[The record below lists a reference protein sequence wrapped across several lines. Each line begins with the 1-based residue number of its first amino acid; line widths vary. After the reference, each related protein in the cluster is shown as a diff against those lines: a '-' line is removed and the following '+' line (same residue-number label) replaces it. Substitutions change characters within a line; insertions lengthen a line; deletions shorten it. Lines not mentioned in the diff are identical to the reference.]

1 MSKNLKKLFG
11 VLVAVLLVLGMTS
24 IALADQVSITGMI
37 VQSGDRYMLDTGAKK
52 IILDCAIGANEVN
65 QRVKVTG
72 NLKTDGNGNEV
83 LTEIEDIQPALNN
96 ENPQWS

>member
-1 MSKNLKKLFG
+1 MSKTLKKLFG

-52 IILDCAIGANEVN
+52 IILDCAIDANEVN
-65 QRVKVTG
+65 QRVTVTG

-83 LTEIEDIQPALNN
+83 LTEIEDIQPVLNN

>member
-37 VQSGDRYMLDTGAKK
+37 VQSGDRYMLDTGTKK
-52 IILDCAIGANEVN
+52 IILDCAIDANEVN

-83 LTEIEDIQPALNN
+83 LTEIEDIQPVLNN